1 MNTYLKSLN
10 GAVHTDQLKY
20 WGSGVGNFDIF
31 KKKNLDFASVFRLF
45 IKKIYKL
52 NYEYSFENSGRLGT
66 VHYKTWGVLF
76 FKMRESSRFGPYP
89 ANPTRI

>member
-45 IKKIYKL
+45 I
-52 NYEYSFENSGRLGT
+52 
-66 VHYKTWGVLF
+66 
-76 FKMRESSRFGPYP
+76 
-89 ANPTRI
+89 